1 MGKVKTLAAAG
12 LIGISGLANAGSLE
26 ELKQLLNSKNVN
38 IEIAITGDYLYTAD
52 RKDSINNS
60 TGYED
65 QFGYN
70 AYVGIFKEATQND
83 PIGFGLSFANTW
95 TPVVGHEP
103 LPSNK
108 VKVNTDESYIE
119 QVDIDEAYIEAKTG
133 MLTITAGRILTNV
146 GGEAPYTWQNV
157 NIQRGLLW
165 NAEPV
170 FYNGIRVSTDINN
183 FSVYAGVN
191 DADTSDGKMALEA
204 GVATSFQNID
214 AALNVFIPDKSD
226 EENTRVYNL
235 TLNLNYFEK
244 LPLTFYVDYLDQPTD
259 GSHVNGWGA
268 ALLGAYKVDNNLS
281 IGGRIEYVNNDGD
294 GDVYSIGKGNSAW
307 TLTVTPKYQLN
318 KYLYIR
324 GEASY
329 VKLANDAYQKSD
341 KDNDMTDN
349 ELRLGVELGFVF

>member
-95 TPVVGHEP
+95 TPVVGQEP
-103 LPSNK
+103 LPSNS
-108 VKVNTDESYIE
+108 N

-165 NAEPV
+165 SAEPV
-170 FYNGIRVSTDINN
+170 FYNGVRVSTKIDN
-183 FSVYAGVN
+183 FNVYAGVN

-214 AALNVFIPDKSD
+214 AALNVFIPDKTD
-226 EENTRVYNL
+226 ENNTRVYNL

-244 LPLTFYVDYLDQPTD
+244 LPLTFYVDYLDKPTN

-268 ALLGAYKVDNNLS
+268 ALLGAYKVDNNIS

-294 GDVYSIGKGNSAW
+294 GAAYNIGKGNSAW

-329 VKLANDAYQKSD
+329 VKLANDYYKKDTNSL
-341 KDNDMTDN
+341 KDN
-349 ELRLGVELGFVF
+349 EIRLGAEIGFVF